1 MRYFVAVAEALSFRK
16 FTNKDCLIVVSLQLP
31 SASGVGGRRAAMRVS
46 WVSLV
51 LKLLRVDD

>member
-16 FTNKDCLIVVSLQLP
+16 FTNKDCLHCGLSSIALSFRR
-31 SASGVGGRRAAMRVS
+31 GGRRAAMRVS

>member
-1 MRYFVAVAEALSFRK
+1 MRYFIFELQDLGTAK
-16 FTNKDCLIVVSLQLP
+16 FTNKDCLHCGLSSIALSFRR
-31 SASGVGGRRAAMRVS
+31 GGRRAAMRVS